1 MPFDANIMLYTPTRR
16 QCTRANTETHP
27 LPLTPCRNTK
37 MGVLKCQVRSGASH
51 TASALCALPTL
62 QLIEREAT
70 TYIAMPCSTLALAA
84 AGTPQSNRGDGGE
97 AHR

>member
-1 MPFDANIMLYTPTRR
+1 MPFDANIMLYTPPRR
-16 QCTRANTETHP
+16 QCTRANTEPHPPPPP
-27 LPLTPCRNTK
+27 LPYISKWACSIVK
-37 MGVLKCQVRSGASH
+37 SSGASH